1 MSTAIENTETGCRI
15 RVHASPRASR
25 THVVGYYDE
34 RVKIQLAA
42 PPVDGAANKELVRFL
57 AKEFSV
63 PKSSVVL
70 CAGATGKRKTVEI
83 EGVDRA
89 TATELLGL

>member
-1 MSTAIENTETGCRI
+1 MPAAIEASDLGCKI

-25 THVVGYYDE
+25 TKVLGYYDE

-42 PPVDGAANKELVRFL
+42 PPVDGAANEELVRFL
-57 AKEFSV
+57 AKALKVS
-63 PKSSVVL
+63 KSSVTL

-83 EGVDRA
+83 EGVDEV
-89 TATELLGL
+89 TAASLLGL